1 MSLGVVGVS
10 SPAYLFLDGL
20 QEKEQLVLPIKERG
34 NFNFKDGRYRAAIGD
49 YTRAIRISLVSME
62 TSILYYSLPLHS
74 LLLLLFRSIR
84 SVLVRFHH
92 LTPSLCPQSIQC
104 SPLQQQIS
112 LLPQKWR
119 HMVSN
124 YNLRFSSSLSR
135 CPFLPILRFVCW
147 CI

>member
-74 LLLLLFRSIR
+74 LLLLLFRS
-84 SVLVRFHH
+84 
-92 LTPSLCPQSIQC
+92 
-104 SPLQQQIS
+104 
-112 LLPQKWR
+112 
-119 HMVSN
+119 
-124 YNLRFSSSLSR
+124 
-135 CPFLPILRFVCW
+135 CPFRSCPFPPSHSLTLSPVHSVQSSTATDLFVTSKMETHGEQL
-147 CI
+147 